1 MTTTLTLAEARA
13 LAARLQAEQD
23 AAEAAEAASRREAE
37 LRVYS
42 EAFNEL
48 CPQAR
53 QARDAAA
60 APVIEQLANTDTLDI
75 NDVFTA
81 FVTLRD
87 LDAKA
92 GSVGVFASMIESVAP
107 LPDNAIGAKMGRPP
121 GVAELYDRTGFAQF
135 CDLIISK
142 RADRIRRQHL
152 TELQAAAFAEI
163 DKAGADAKAAAAQH
177 E

>member
-92 GSVGVFASMIESVAP
+92 GSVGV
-107 LPDNAIGAKMGRPP
+107 D
-121 GVAELYDRTGFAQF
+121 
-135 CDLIISK
+135 
-142 RADRIRRQHL
+142 DRIRGPAAGQRDRREDGPPARRRRTGRPYGVRPVLRPHHQ
-152 TELQAAAFAEI
+152 QA
-163 DKAGADAKAAAAQH
+163 G
-177 E
+177 